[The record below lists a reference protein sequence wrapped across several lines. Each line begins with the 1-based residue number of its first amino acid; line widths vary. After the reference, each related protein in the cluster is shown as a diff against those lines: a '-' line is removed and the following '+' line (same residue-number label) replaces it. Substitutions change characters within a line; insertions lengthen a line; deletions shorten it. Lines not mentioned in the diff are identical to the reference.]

1 MATMIASSSMIKN
14 CRKFF
19 SNIKKDLSDN
29 MDWIAFSIQYSMIGP
44 DFLTLDRDMSP
55 KSKTGLQYII
65 FLTYIPA

>member
-14 CRKFF
+14 CPKFF

-29 MDWIAFSIQYSMIGP
+29 MDWIAFNIQYSMIGP

-55 KSKTGLQYII
+55 KTGLQYII